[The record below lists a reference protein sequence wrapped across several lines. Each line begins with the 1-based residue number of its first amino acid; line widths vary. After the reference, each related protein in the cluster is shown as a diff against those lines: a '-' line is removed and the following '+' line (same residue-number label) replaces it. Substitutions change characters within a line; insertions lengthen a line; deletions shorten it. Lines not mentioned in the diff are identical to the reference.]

1 MEGICHYIGTVVEV
15 NNDTLTITY
24 GPPTQQMRKTLDR
37 YQDDLV
43 KSTQQFIDNRRGWN
57 KDSEIEVYSHG
68 QHIWCQ
74 GKIEEVLSAKEN
86 QPVDIFR
93 VFYTNNDDKD
103 FSKYVDRWS
112 PDLREVQQ
120 LPPKLAKY
128 KKGTKVRVWS
138 NSKQAWISGVVIDV
152 VPTYEVVN
160 VRYGD
165 HEKLVP
171 VSSDDIKLFDEDD

>member
-1 MEGICHYIGTVVEV
+1 MVEV
-15 NNDTLTITY
+15 NNYTLTITY

-43 KSTQQFIDNRRGWN
+43 KSTQQFIDNRRGWA

-112 PDLREVQQ
+112 PDLREIQQ
-120 LPPKLAKY
+120 LPPELEKY
-128 KKGTKVRVWS
+128 KKGTRVMVWS
-138 NSKQAWISGVVIDV
+138 NSKHAWFSGIVIDV
-152 VPTYEVVN
+152 VPTYQVVN
-160 VRYGD
+160 VRYGG
-165 HEKLVP
+165 HEKLIP
-171 VSSDDIKLFDEDD
+171 IPSEDIRRIDDD